1 MPISY
6 DKKGL
11 KKAKKYLKMGKKKYA
26 MRYSLYLSIILAFIL
41 SFPMVTIHEKFE
53 LRKYAVSF
61 FILFAIYFIYGY
73 YKNLKNWE
81 GMKNLYIESI
91 EYFKKNDPEFIKD
104 ILEENLNNDK

>member
-1 MPISY
+1 MPVTY
-6 DKKGL
+6 DKKVL
-11 KKAKKYLKMGKKKYA
+11 IKSKKYLNMGKKKYA
-26 MRYSLYLSIILAFIL
+26 MRYSLYLSILIAFIL

-61 FILFAIYFIYGY
+61 FILLAIYFIYGY

-81 GMKNLYIESI
+81 RMKNLYYESI
-91 EYFKKNDPEFIKD
+91 EYFKENDPEFIKD